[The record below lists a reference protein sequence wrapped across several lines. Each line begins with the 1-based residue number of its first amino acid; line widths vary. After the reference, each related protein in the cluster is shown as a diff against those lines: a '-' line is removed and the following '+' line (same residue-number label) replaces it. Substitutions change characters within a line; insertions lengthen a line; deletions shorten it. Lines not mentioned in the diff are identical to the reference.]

1 MRPEQPKLSCGES
14 NVQNMSASSAI
25 SAITQPSRP
34 GAAIFYASLLCGCM
48 DIFAAFITWYPK
60 GIMPVR
66 ILRGIAAGLLGP
78 KSLTGG
84 WQTAVLGL
92 AIHFLIAFTAATVF
106 YIASSKLTFM
116 IRQPFIYGPI
126 YGILVYI
133 FMYWVIM
140 PVSARPPGK
149 FSLFNTVIAVLTH
162 IVCVGTPIA
171 LVESHF
177 SR

>member
-1 MRPEQPKLSCGES
+1 
-14 NVQNMSASSAI
+14 MSASSAI

-34 GAAIFYASLLCGCM
+34 GAAIFYAGLLCGCM
-48 DIFAAFITWYPK
+48 DISAAFITWYPK

-66 ILRGIAAGLLGP
+66 ILRGIAAGALGP
-78 KSLTGG
+78 KSMSGG

-106 YIASSKLTFM
+106 YLASLKLIFM
-116 IRQPFIYGPI
+116 VRQPFIYGPI
-126 YGILVYI
+126 YGVLVYS
-133 FMYWVIM
+133 FMYWVVM
-140 PVSARPPGK
+140 PLSARPPGK
-149 FSLFNTVIAVLTH
+149 FSLFNTVIAIITH
-162 IVCVGTPIA
+162 IICVGTPIA